1 MSDSPPQDVHH
12 RNTSSFQ
19 GIPDPSVVGLAPDT
33 PPISS
38 QPELAGSNILS
49 ITTSQLQ
56 ALHTVGGSYQ
66 PTPVSDA
73 PGLFERTAD
82 MHFNPLPS
90 LPLSV
95 ALQLVAPYNPTPT
108 SDPQHDNERSVEHDR
123 DATDEGPSPFEGT
136 APDGTPLERRDI
148 YAALLNHLPFPA
160 RLPLEGSSIEDHY
173 VPDKEDALEHTK
185 ITDELL
191 AKILED
197 RLGYSGYILESDIR
211 CRKDVNIQLDGL
223 VISDYVHALVAAL
236 DCGMEPRNIREI
248 PYRALSQLE
257 WFRVANA
264 LLAAI
269 ARGIIR
275 SKEFTRAKNL
285 STELIPDN
293 LPRGPGVDMPLT
305 TGALLQALAEQIA
318 GEVDIRNDRSTGE
331 QIVAYFDWAKESA
344 MKGAAK
350 LAEHEAKSAHAPS
363 AAQIAFWKKEA
374 ETELKEG
381 YRDDFLRSPE
391 GLEAMEQF
399 VRSIQSHDV
408 TREARRNVV
417 RMIENS
423 LLSNKG
429 EMIGIEREAK
439 ANLIARF
446 SAESNAQ
453 EDEWRAAYFA
463 RLMERLKGGQTDAR
477 LVPGE
482 TASQFVRDVAGAIN
496 AEVESRVDRMVKT
509 VEQTAREAYQSEM
522 DRIVAKA
529 TTKGAADAKAK
540 ADEAY
545 QITMER
551 DSKVNLVR
559 TDIAL
564 QIVRTEYE
572 QQLIVLQKQAKAEL
586 DIELHSNITS
596 FRARVKGDIGPL
608 DNVLLEEI
616 TQWVETRGYQLTE
629 IDREVPPT
637 KRADMTPGE
646 GGKKRRRA
654 GEQQSR
660 SSSIASF
667 TAPLSPAAPVTPPM
681 CAPAVQALMVD
692 NNRTPTPIRTRNLEL
707 MDIEKSSVQQL
718 QSGMED
724 LHKRKEAANQT
735 VAASLHAPAN
745 QMAVSPTLV
754 LATLT
759 AESVI
764 STRPL
769 PARTT
774 PPIDPTLAAILSALD
789 RIQSSVDSLDKRVQ
803 AVEKPAPRTKP
814 SPAAAAAVSM
824 PNKPAQS
831 RPSNPVIDL
840 KAKVTT
846 PRPPKPKTLV
856 PASPPRRIDDIDAF
870 ESYRGDN
877 YDADFPSTSAP
888 WPAPSQGAQTK
899 AAEWIEVKLQP
910 NHRRGII
917 NLDYATAA
925 RSEQVRNTAAQVTQ
939 AQNRT
944 PQGGLQRRPADR
956 PAANE
961 TIITIVRNG
970 GSESKSEEEA
980 IRSFSPAFIILA
992 ARTKIE
998 QLTKHAIVL
1007 VGGWWVSKLDKKG
1020 HKKRNGNFNF
1030 TAAGNVSHEQVIQFQ
1045 HVFLEHLK
1053 VGAIVTAGNWVWAQ
1067 LRHVRTTDHQQ
1078 NVTGPDTLIKEMR
1091 RNVVLANVPIPQ
1103 MPHYACAPHN
1113 LGEYATVV
1121 FAYMDHTGKI
1131 AKEAGEKGIWMFG
1144 KRCQFV
1150 RLGDSPVF
1158 TQCGK
1163 CHELGHV
1170 TNMCPLPRNAARCY
1184 TCGGAHESG
1193 SHDFLCKANTH
1204 KVGGKCNC
1212 AYPCLLCKQTGHTCR
1227 DCKCSKR
1234 GAFPAPPLASA
1245 KKSTTPPQKQAA
1257 QPATPLPQDTPA
1269 DDNTPPPLPPS
1280 KNKGKGKAPAE
1291 SFVSTQR
1298 EAPTMDDIPVRVK
1311 PSRAQL
1317 NRDRAKKRAEYQRGR
1332 ATGLVDPVPMRSTI
1346 PSLPSN
1352 RFELL
1357 PDEADDA
1364 EAQVPV
1370 PLEEGEPELPPLSQP
1385 KSNALTQQDFQ
1396 LRERAMFVDIASLP
1410 SEAMIQ
1416 LAITRKYTDHNLA
1429 ANAMRAADKAWGG
1442 NGDLERILGYQAR
1455 YAHVHQ
1461 WPLTAEDTLTAI
1473 QAEANEGF
1481 RTEDEVAAS
1490 YQRTTAAGVT
1500 PLDFFFARTERLGA
1514 DNVFFTSFPPVS
1526 SPAELDTHLARLDN
1540 RVAKAY
1546 LRHLDMTMGGSG
1558 LGGAIQTKWSAAELE
1573 HTPALA
1579 TTLENWRLSTEA
1591 QDAEDKR
1598 QELITHWARL
1608 MHSES
1613 IRLVNSGVR
1622 KSPALPFPICQK
1634 VIVPDYVKKGT
1645 LTTEEECKD
1654 LAYRHTPYERI
1665 TWNSDILPIPRPRV
1679 SFLQRAQ
1686 RAARANTPTPH
1697 ALHNV

>member
-1 MSDSPPQDVHH
+1 MTDSPPPDVHH
-12 RNTSSFQ
+12 PNTSSFQ
-19 GIPDPSVVGLAPDT
+19 GIPDPSVVGSAPDT

-66 PTPVSDA
+66 PTPISDA
-73 PGLFERTAD
+73 PGLFEHTAD

-95 ALQLVAPYNPTPT
+95 ALQMVAPYNPTPT
-108 SDPQHDNERSVEHDR
+108 QDPQHDSERSVEHDR
-123 DATDEGPSPFEGT
+123 EATDEGPSPFEGT

-191 AKILED
+191 AEILED
-197 RLGYSGYILESDIR
+197 RLGYSGYILESDVR

-248 PYRALSQLE
+248 PYCALSQVE

-269 ARGIIR
+269 ARGIIQ

-318 GEVDIRNDRSTGE
+318 GEIDIRNDRSTGE

-350 LAEHEAKSAHAPS
+350 LAEHEAKVAHAPS
-363 AAQIAFWKKEA
+363 AAQISFWKKEA
-374 ETELKEG
+374 EAELKEG

-417 RMIENS
+417 CMIENA

-453 EDEWRAAYFA
+453 EDEWRAAYFS
-463 RLMERLKGGQTDAR
+463 RLMERLKGGHTDAR

-496 AEVESRVDRMVKT
+496 AKVESRVDRMVKT
-509 VEQTAREAYQSEM
+509 VEQSAREAYQAEM

-529 TTKGAADAKAK
+529 TAKGAADAASK

-545 QITMER
+545 KVTMER
-551 DSKVNLVR
+551 DAKVNLAR

-564 QIVRTEYE
+564 QNVCMEYE
-572 QQLIVLQKQAKAEL
+572 QQLATLQQQTKADL
-586 DIELHSNITS
+586 DIELHNQISS
-596 FRARVKGDIGPL
+596 FRERVRGDIGPL
-608 DNVLLEEI
+608 DNVLLGEI
-616 TQWVETRGYQLTE
+616 TQWVESQGYQLTE
-629 IDREVPPT
+629 IDREQPPT
-637 KRADMTPGE
+637 KRATPTSGE
-646 GGKKRRRA
+646 GKKRRRA
-654 GEQQSR
+654 GEQRSR

-667 TAPLSPAAPVTPPM
+667 TAPSSPTAPVTPPM
-681 CAPAVQALMVD
+681 RAPAVQALMVD

-707 MDIEKSSVQQL
+707 MDIEKSTVQKL

-745 QMAVSPTLV
+745 QMAISPKSV
-754 LATLT
+754 PAVVP

-764 STRPL
+764 STRPQ
-769 PARTT
+769 PAQTT
-774 PPIDPTLAAILSALD
+774 PPADPMLAAIMAALD
-789 RIQSSVDSLDKRVQ
+789 RIQSSVDSLNKRVK
-803 AVEKPAPRTKP
+803 AVEKPTPRTKP
-814 SPAAAAAVSM
+814 APAIAAPVSM

-831 RPSNPVIDL
+831 RPANPVIDL
-840 KAKVTT
+840 RAKVTT
-846 PRPPKPKTLV
+846 PRLPKATILV
-856 PASPPRRIDDIDAF
+856 PASPSRRIDDLDAF
-870 ESYRGDN
+870 ESYRDD
-877 YDADFPSTSAP
+877 YDAEFPPTSVPRSAP
-888 WPAPSQGAQTK
+888 PQGAQTK
-899 AAEWIEVKLQP
+899 AAEWIEVKSQP

-925 RSEQVRNTAAQVTQ
+925 RSEQVCNTAAQVTQ

-944 PQGGLQRRPADR
+944 PQGGPQKRPADC

-980 IRSFSPAFIILA
+980 ICALSPAFIILA

-1030 TAAGNVSHEQVIQFQ
+1030 TAAGHVSHEQVIQFQ

-1067 LRHVRTTDHQQ
+1067 L
-1078 NVTGPDTLIKEMR
+1078 
-1091 RNVVLANVPIPQ
+1091 
-1103 MPHYACAPHN
+1103 
-1113 LGEYATVV
+1113 
-1121 FAYMDHTGKI
+1121 
-1131 AKEAGEKGIWMFG
+1131 
-1144 KRCQFV
+1144 
-1150 RLGDSPVF
+1150 
-1158 TQCGK
+1158 
-1163 CHELGHV
+1163 
-1170 TNMCPLPRNAARCY
+1170 
-1184 TCGGAHESG
+1184 
-1193 SHDFLCKANTH
+1193 
-1204 KVGGKCNC
+1204 
-1212 AYPCLLCKQTGHTCR
+1212 
-1227 DCKCSKR
+1227 
-1234 GAFPAPPLASA
+1234 
-1245 KKSTTPPQKQAA
+1245 
-1257 QPATPLPQDTPA
+1257 
-1269 DDNTPPPLPPS
+1269 
-1280 KNKGKGKAPAE
+1280 
-1291 SFVSTQR
+1291 
-1298 EAPTMDDIPVRVK
+1298 
-1311 PSRAQL
+1311 
-1317 NRDRAKKRAEYQRGR
+1317 
-1332 ATGLVDPVPMRSTI
+1332 
-1346 PSLPSN
+1346 
-1352 RFELL
+1352 
-1357 PDEADDA
+1357 
-1364 EAQVPV
+1364 
-1370 PLEEGEPELPPLSQP
+1370 
-1385 KSNALTQQDFQ
+1385 
-1396 LRERAMFVDIASLP
+1396 
-1410 SEAMIQ
+1410 
-1416 LAITRKYTDHNLA
+1416 
-1429 ANAMRAADKAWGG
+1429 
-1442 NGDLERILGYQAR
+1442 
-1455 YAHVHQ
+1455 
-1461 WPLTAEDTLTAI
+1461 
-1473 QAEANEGF
+1473 
-1481 RTEDEVAAS
+1481 
-1490 YQRTTAAGVT
+1490 
-1500 PLDFFFARTERLGA
+1500 
-1514 DNVFFTSFPPVS
+1514 
-1526 SPAELDTHLARLDN
+1526 
-1540 RVAKAY
+1540 
-1546 LRHLDMTMGGSG
+1546 
-1558 LGGAIQTKWSAAELE
+1558 
-1573 HTPALA
+1573 
-1579 TTLENWRLSTEA
+1579 
-1591 QDAEDKR
+1591 
-1598 QELITHWARL
+1598 
-1608 MHSES
+1608 
-1613 IRLVNSGVR
+1613 
-1622 KSPALPFPICQK
+1622 
-1634 VIVPDYVKKGT
+1634 
-1645 LTTEEECKD
+1645 
-1654 LAYRHTPYERI
+1654 
-1665 TWNSDILPIPRPRV
+1665 
-1679 SFLQRAQ
+1679 
-1686 RAARANTPTPH
+1686 
-1697 ALHNV
+1697 

>member
-1 MSDSPPQDVHH
+1 MTDSPPADVHH
-12 RNTSSFQ
+12 HNTTSFQ
-19 GIPDPSVVGLAPDT
+19 GIPDPSVVGSVPDT

-73 PGLFERTAD
+73 PGLFERTAGT
-82 MHFNPLPS
+82 HFDPLPN

-95 ALQLVAPYNPTPT
+95 ALQMVAPYNPTPT
-108 SDPQHDNERSVEHDR
+108 QDPQHDNERSVEHDR
-123 DATDEGPSPFEGT
+123 EATDEGPSPFEGT
-136 APDGTPLERRDI
+136 APDGTPLERQDI
-148 YAALLNHLPFPA
+148 YSALLNHLPFPA

-191 AKILED
+191 AEILED
-197 RLGYSGYILESDIR
+197 RLGYSGYILESDVR

-236 DCGMEPRNIREI
+236 DCGMEPRNTREI
-248 PYRALSQLE
+248 PYRALSQVE

-318 GEVDIRNDRSTGE
+318 GEIDIRNDRSTGE

-363 AAQIAFWKKEA
+363 EAQLKFWRKEV
-374 ETELKEG
+374 ETELKAG
-381 YRDDFLRSPE
+381 HRDSFLRSPE

-417 RMIENS
+417 HMIENA
-423 LLSNKG
+423 LLTNKG
-429 EMIGIEREAK
+429 EMLGIEREAK

-453 EDEWRAAYFA
+453 EDEWRAAYFN
-463 RLMERLKGGQTDAR
+463 RLMERLKGGHTDAR

-496 AEVESRVDRMVKT
+496 AEVESRVERMVKT

-529 TTKGAADAKAK
+529 TAKGAADAATK

-545 QITMER
+545 RITMER
-551 DSKVNLVR
+551 DTKVNMAR

-564 QIVRTEYE
+564 QNIRTEYE
-572 QQLIVLQKQAKAEL
+572 QQLIVLQTQTKADL
-586 DIELHSNITS
+586 DIELHNNIAS

-637 KRADMTPGE
+637 KRADSTPRE
-646 GGKKRRRA
+646 GKKRRRA
-654 GEQQSR
+654 GEQRSR

-667 TAPLSPAAPVTPPM
+667 TAPPSPATPVTPPRH
-681 CAPAVQALMVD
+681 APAVQALMVD
-692 NNRTPTPIRTRNLEL
+692 NNRTPTPICTRNLEL

-724 LHKRKEAANQT
+724 LHKRKEEANQT

-745 QMAVSPTLV
+745 QMAVSPIPVT
-754 LATLT
+754 ATLA

-769 PARTT
+769 PAQTT
-774 PPIDPTLAAILSALD
+774 PPVDPMLAAILSALD
-789 RIQSSVDSLDKRVQ
+789 RIQSSVDSLDKRVK
-803 AVEKPAPRTKP
+803 AVEKPAPRSKP
-814 SPAAAAAVSM
+814 TPAAAAAVSM
-824 PNKPAQS
+824 PKQPTQV

-846 PRPPKPKTLV
+846 PRLPKPTTLV
-856 PASPPRRIDDIDAF
+856 PASPPHQIDDLDAF
-870 ESYRGDN
+870 ESYRED
-877 YDADFPSTSAP
+877 YDVDFPSTSAP
-888 WPAPSQGAQTK
+888 RPAPLKAAQAK
-899 AAEWIEVKLQP
+899 AAEWIEVKSQP

-917 NLDYATAA
+917 NLDYATVA

-944 PQGGLQRRPADR
+944 PQGGPQKRPADR

-961 TIITIVRNG
+961 TIITIVQNG
-970 GSESKSEEEA
+970 GSDNKAEEDA
-980 IRSFSPAFIILA
+980 IRALSPAFIILA

-998 QLTKHAIVL
+998 QLTKHTIVL

-1030 TAAGNVSHEQVIQFQ
+1030 TAAGHVTHEQVIQFQ

-1078 NVTGPDTLIKEMR
+1078 NVAGPDVLIKEMR
-1091 RNVVLANVPIPQ
+1091 RNAVLADVPIPQ

-1131 AKEAGEKGIWMFG
+1131 AKEAAEKGIWMFG
-1144 KRCQFV
+1144 ERCQFV

-1170 TNMCPLPRNAARCY
+1170 TNLCPLPRNAARCY
-1184 TCGGAHESG
+1184 RCGGAHESG

-1204 KVGGKCNC
+1204 KVGGKCDC

-1227 DCKCSKR
+1227 DRKCSKR

-1245 KKSTTPPQKQAA
+1245 KRTTPPQKQ
-1257 QPATPLPQDTPA
+1257 PSTPKTSPPQETPIGE
-1269 DDNTPPPLPPS
+1269 DTPPPPPS
-1280 KNKGKGKAPAE
+1280 KYKGKGKATTE
-1291 SFVSTQR
+1291 SLVSTQR
-1298 EAPTMDDIPVRVK
+1298 EAPTMDDVPIRVK

-1317 NRDRAKKRAEYQRGR
+1317 NRERIKKRTTYQRGR
-1332 ATGLVDPVPMRSTI
+1332 ASGLIDPAPMMTAA
-1346 PSLPSN
+1346 PPLPTN

-1357 PDEADDA
+1357 PDDADDVV
-1364 EAQVPV
+1364 AQVPV
-1370 PLEEGEPELPPLSQP
+1370 PLEDGELNLPPLSQP
-1385 KSNALTQQDFQ
+1385 QSIALTQADFQ
-1396 LRERAMFVDIASLP
+1396 LRERVMFVDIESLP

-1416 LAITRKYTDHNLA
+1416 LAITRKYTDHTLA

-1455 YAHVHQ
+1455 YSHVHQ
-1461 WPLTAEDTLTAI
+1461 WPLTAEDTLVAI
-1473 QAEANEGF
+1473 LAEANEGF
-1481 RTEDEVAAS
+1481 HTAEEIAAN
-1490 YQRTTAAGVT
+1490 YQRSTPAGVT
-1500 PLDFFFARTERLGA
+1500 PLDYFFARTERLGA
-1514 DNVFFTSFPPVS
+1514 DNVFFTTFPKVS
-1526 SPAELDTHLARLDN
+1526 SPAELDGELAHLDA

-1546 LRHLDMTMGGSG
+1546 LQHLDMTMGGSG
-1558 LGGAIQTKWSAAELE
+1558 VGTAIQVKWSTEELTQ
-1573 HTPALA
+1573 TPALA
-1579 TTLENWRLSTEA
+1579 ATLENWRLATEA
-1591 QDAEDKR
+1591 QDTEAKK
-1598 QELITHWARL
+1598 QEQNTHWARL

-1613 IRLVNSGVR
+1613 IRLVNSGIR
-1622 KSPALPFPICQK
+1622 KSPAIPFPICQK
-1634 VIVPDYVKKGT
+1634 VIVPDCIKKGI

-1665 TWNSDILPIPRPRV
+1665 TWNGDILPVPRPRV

-1686 RAARANTPTPH
+1686 RAARSNTPNPH
-1697 ALHNV
+1697 APDNV